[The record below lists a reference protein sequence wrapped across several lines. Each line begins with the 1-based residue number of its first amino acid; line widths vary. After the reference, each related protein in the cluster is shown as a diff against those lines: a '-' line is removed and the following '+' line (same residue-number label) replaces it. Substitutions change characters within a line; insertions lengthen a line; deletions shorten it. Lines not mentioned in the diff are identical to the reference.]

1 MPLVKDL
8 LHPSWKRRGSRRKKG
23 LVQSPKPYPM
33 DVKCHAETVVLC
45 VGCSTVL
52 CQPTGGKARLTEGC
66 FFLRKQHES
75 TLNQASYLGR
85 LEKLYLVT

>member
-8 LHPSWKRRGSRRKKG
+8 LHPSLEEKRKPRKKG

-45 VGCSTVL
+45 VGCPTVL
-52 CQPTGGKARLTEGC
+52 CQPTGRKARLTEGC

-75 TLNQASYLGR
+75 ILNQG
-85 LEKLYLVT
+85 T